1 MTWGDLMTSEIR
13 CGVAAIT
20 ADDVAAVTRAL
31 ESGFLSRGPI
41 VQRFEDAF
49 AEFVGAEHAVAVS
62 SGTTGLHLATYALNV
77 AAGNRWIST
86 PNTFVRTVNAVAHG
100 GGTPVLVDIHPDT
113 WLVDLAQLTSAI
125 ERHND
130 PSAATPASSKG
141 GVSNENNENDENS
154 KADADAAE
162 AAARERDAKKVAG
175 VLPVHFGG
183 LPVNMEAL
191 ARVAKPRGVYTIED
205 ASYGLGAMWEDSRS
219 ETRTVG
225 DCSYSDMTVFSFD
238 PNKTITTG
246 EGGMVTTNNPELAT
260 RLRLLRD
267 HGVERDLS
275 KLPNAPGPWHFE
287 MRELGFNF
295 RMSDLNAA
303 LGLSQLGRLAGSVQR
318 RRDHAL
324 VYDQLLGDFEGVTLQ
339 RQPKYAFS
347 SYTFYVVRVDFA
359 AFGKTR
365 RTVMETLED
374 RGIYTAVHYVPLHLH
389 PYYQERFGFQDGQF
403 PIAEQYYEEALS
415 LPISAVLEAEDIERV
430 ATELRAVLTAE

>member
-1 MTWGDLMTSEIR
+1 MELSWSIGFKTTSGDLMTEKIR
-13 CGVAAIT
+13 CGIAAIT
-20 ADDVAAVTRAL
+20 SDDIAAVTSAL

-41 VQRFEDAF
+41 VRRFEEAF

-62 SGTTGLHLATYALNV
+62 SGTAGLQLATYALNIE
-77 AAGNRWIST
+77 AGNRWVST

-125 ERHND
+125 ERHN
-130 PSAATPASSKG
+130 ASSG
-141 GVSNENNENDENS
+141 DEE
-154 KADADAAE
+154 ADL
-162 AAARERDAKKVAG
+162 ERQGKTVAG

-191 ARVAKPRGVYTIED
+191 ARVAKPHGVRVIED
-205 ASYGLGAMWEDSRS
+205 ASYGLGAMWEDSRGQ
-219 ETRTVG
+219 THTVG
-225 DCSYSDMTVFSFD
+225 DCSFSDMTVFSFD

-246 EGGMVTTNNPELAT
+246 EGGMVTTNDLALAE

-267 HGVERDLS
+267 HGVEHDLS
-275 KLPNAPGPWHFE
+275 KLPNAPGPWYFE

-303 LGLSQLGRLAGSVQR
+303 LGLSQLGRLADSVQR

-324 VYDQLLGDFEGVTLQ
+324 IYDQLLGDVEGLTLQ

-347 SYTFYVVRVDFA
+347 SYTFYVVRIDFA
-359 AFGKTR
+359 GFGKTR

-374 RGIYTAVHYVPLHLH
+374 RGIFTEVHYVPLHLQ
-389 PYYQERFGFQDGQF
+389 PYYQQRYGFQDGQF
-403 PIAEQYYEEALS
+403 PIAEQYYAEALT
-415 LPISAVLEAEDIERV
+415 LPISAALEPEDIERV
-430 ATELRAVLTAE
+430 ATELQAVLTAE